1 MDQPFVVAQEPPA
14 SRPIAMPAA
23 PTPSENATGRLFSQ
37 LRKPARRPAGTM
49 YSLGPQA
56 ASFNHLVGESI
67 HAA

>member
-1 MDQPFVVAQEPPA
+1 
-14 SRPIAMPAA
+14 MPAA